1 MLAVGVLQAAGVAPF
16 HLRLWGKQYIVVGG
30 GDDEQV
36 VVAVVADGAQG
47 LGGGL
52 FGIRLG
58 QAAGLGQGVEVL
70 EDAGAAFHLVL
81 RLHLAVLHHG
91 GAQAAEADS
100 AQGDQAEQHHP
111 DEQAHACGDGQ
122 VA

>member
-1 MLAVGVLQAAGVAPF
+1 M
-16 HLRLWGKQYIVVGG
+16 VGG